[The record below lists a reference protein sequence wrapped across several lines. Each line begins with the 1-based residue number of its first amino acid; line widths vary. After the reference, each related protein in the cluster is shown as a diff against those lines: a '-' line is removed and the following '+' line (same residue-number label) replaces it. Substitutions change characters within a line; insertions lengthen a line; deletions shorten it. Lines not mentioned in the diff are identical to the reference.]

1 VIFFI
6 LDLLNNKNFL
16 IYEFL
21 LKVCPI
27 IGILQALSKI
37 KGKKDLNRLKIPY
50 VYKKNPTKNN
60 FNINIIKKPPK
71 KKELPFNLP
80 LIYIFCL
87 F

>member
-1 VIFFI
+1 M
-6 LDLLNNKNFL
+6 
-16 IYEFL
+16 
-21 LKVCPI
+21 

-50 VYKKNPTKNN
+50 VYKQNPTKHNL
-60 FNINIIKKPPK
+60 NISIIKNPPK

-80 LIYIFCL
+80 MIYILCL